1 MFSLFPYS
9 TQPQVRSMHLCFGL
23 FAGLLFAFSTCPHAA
38 SAAPAPRR
46 SVPAAV
52 KAKTKDAGA
61 QLRSRVVEVKL
72 KNGMTFLL
80 VRREGAPT
88 FTAYLRVKVGGV
100 DEQIGYTGLAH
111 IFEHMAFKG
120 TTVVGSK
127 NWPKEKELLN
137 ELNKVGDALS
147 LAMVRSQG
155 KETPAIA
162 LLKNRLKQLQTMHK
176 KMVKTDEFTRIYQSN
191 GGTGLNA
198 TTSKDLTSYFVSL
211 PSDRLS
217 LWAHQESSRLAAP
230 VFREFY
236 RERAV
241 VAEERRMA
249 MSRGN
254 GRLYEKF
261 IASAFVAHPYRF
273 PTVGW
278 MSDITTIP
286 LSAVRSFFKQYY
298 APSNMVGAIV
308 GNIDIK
314 KTTALLKATFG
325 KIPASS
331 PPPSVRTVEP
341 KQEGERRV
349 QVEFHTNPQVMIGY
363 HKPTAP
369 HPHDDVFDVIEAILT
384 SGSSS
389 RLYRALVKKRKAQ
402 SVWASS
408 LPGARFPNVFTLAAT
423 PIAPTSTKDIE
434 KVIYKGLERL
444 KKEPVSARELE
455 KVRNQMTMSF
465 VRNLRSN
472 KGLANQLSYFQA
484 LLGDWRYATRFN
496 ARLKKVT
503 PKAIMEVA
511 KLYFRD
517 SNRTVATLKKVEA
530 QPKVTRKAQ
539 PKKAPTSR
547 PTTQAKAS
555 PTTRQAKKNLQKGL
569 EEVKRLLAEI
579 KDTSSVIRPLPQ
591 GLRKHPKHLKFQAV
605 SFIPPRPKIVKLAN
619 GITVYL
625 LQDKELPLVDMYAL
639 VKTGRLYD
647 PLDKIGLAEITGAVL
662 RTGGFAQVK
671 GDALDEAL
679 DFRGAVL
686 SSSISSEMGSG
697 GLSVHRRDLDWG
709 LRAFASMLRYPR
721 FPANKIKLY
730 KARMLER
737 HRRRN
742 DNPFRLAL
750 RHFKKRVYGTASR
763 WAMYP
768 TPKSIKAI
776 KRKDLFAFHHRYYRP
791 SHLRLAVVGDF
802 DTPTLLKKLN
812 KYFGTWKGKAQPLPK
827 IAKLK
832 PKASS
837 TVALIQR
844 PIPQSIIL
852 VGHLG
857 PRRHHPQWL
866 AGRIMNHILGG
877 GGFGSRLMTEIRT
890 RRGLAYFAGSQIID
904 GPDRGL
910 FVAYTGTRAM
920 TTGKAL
926 GTLLS
931 ILKKMKETGKVSKR
945 ELELARKTFLNRFIF
960 LFQSPAQIVYR
971 QAYYDYFN
979 FPKNYLASYRK
990 RLLAITAK
998 EVAAAAKAMIRPKEF
1013 AILVIGYEPM
1023 FDKPALSTFGKVVK
1037 IPLR

>member
-1 MFSLFPYS
+1 MFALSLRPQRPLKHRSHRRLGAFAMLLAGALFLPS
-9 TQPQVRSMHLCFGL
+9 LVWSAPTTQKTQ
-23 FAGLLFAFSTCPHAA
+23 
-38 SAAPAPRR
+38 SAP
-46 SVPAAV
+46 
-52 KAKTKDAGA
+52 KDAGA
-61 QLRSRVVEVKL
+61 QLRQRVVEVKL

-80 VRREGAPT
+80 VRRQGAPT
-88 FTAYLRVKVGGV
+88 FTAYLRVKAGGV
-100 DEQIGYTGLAH
+100 DENIGYTGLAH

-120 TTVVGSK
+120 TTVVGSR
-127 NWPKEKELLN
+127 NWPKEKALLH
-137 ELNKVGDALS
+137 ELNRVGDALS
-147 LAMVRSQG
+147 LAMVRSRG
-155 KETPAIA
+155 KETLAIK
-162 LLKNRLKQLQTMHK
+162 LLKKRLKDLQTKHK
-176 KMVKTDEFTRIYQSN
+176 RMVKTDEFTKLYQAN

-198 TTSKDLTSYFVSL
+198 TTGKDLTSYFISL
-211 PSDRLS
+211 PANRLA
-217 LWAHQESSRLAAP
+217 LWAHQEASRLAAP

-249 MSRGN
+249 MSRGG

-261 IASAFVAHPYRF
+261 IATAFVAHPYRF

-286 LSAVRSFFKQYY
+286 LSSVRDFFKQYY

-308 GNIDIK
+308 GNIDIAK
-314 KTTALLKATFG
+314 ATAVLKATFG
-325 KIPASS
+325 KIPAGS

-349 QVEFHTNPQVMIGY
+349 KVEFHTNPQLMIGF

-369 HPHDDVFDVIEAILT
+369 HFHDDVFDVIEALLT

-389 RLYRALVKKRKAQ
+389 RLYKALVKTRKAQ

-408 LPGARFPNVFTLAAT
+408 LPGSRFPNVFTLGAT
-423 PIAPTSTKDIE
+423 PIAPNTTKQIE
-434 KVIYKGLERL
+434 AIIYKELERL
-444 KKEPVSARELE
+444 KKKPVSARELK
-455 KVRNQMTMSF
+455 KVRNQMSMSF

-472 KGLANQLSYFQA
+472 KGLAAQLSYFQA
-484 LLGDWRYATRFN
+484 LLGDWRYATHFN

-503 PKAIMEVA
+503 PQAIMEVA
-511 KLYFRD
+511 KQYFRR

-530 QPKVTRKAQ
+530 KAKSM
-539 PKKAPTSR
+539 KKRRAPQAHKAKPASR
-547 PTTQAKAS
+547 PLAGAPTTQQIKTDKAK
-555 PTTRQAKKNLQKGL
+555 QKAL
-569 EEVKRLLAEI
+569 AQVRTLLAEI
-579 KDTSSVIRPLPQ
+579 QNTTSVVRPLPK
-591 GLRKHPKHLKFQAV
+591 GLQRHPKFLKFKPLKFV
-605 SFIPPRPKIVKLAN
+605 PPRPSIIKLAN

-625 LQDKELPLVDMYAL
+625 LQDRELPLVDMFAL

-647 PLDKIGLAEITGAVL
+647 PLDKIGLAEITGTVM
-662 RTGGFAQVK
+662 RTGGFSQMK
-671 GDALDEAL
+671 GDILDEAL
-679 DFRGAVL
+679 DFRGAKL
-686 SSSISSEMGSG
+686 SSSISSEMGSAS
-697 GLSVHRRDLDWG
+697 LSVHRRDLDWG
-709 LRAFASMLRYPR
+709 MKAFASMLRYPR
-721 FPANKIKLY
+721 FPKNKIKLY

-737 HRRRN
+737 YRRRN

-750 RHFKKRVYGTASR
+750 RYFKKAVYGNNR
-763 WAMYP
+763 WSMYP

-776 KRKDLFAFHHRYYRP
+776 TRKDLFSFHHNYYRP

-802 DTPTLLKKLN
+802 NKKDLLKKLN
-812 KYFGTWKGKAQPLPK
+812 RYFGTWKGKPKPLPP

-832 PKASS
+832 PRKSS
-837 TVALIQR
+837 TVTVIQR

-857 PRRHHPQWL
+857 PKRHHPQWL
-866 AGRIMNHILGG
+866 AGQMMNHILGG

-890 RRGLAYFAGSQIID
+890 RRGLAYFAGSQIAS

-910 FVAYTGTRAM
+910 FVAYTGTQPP

-926 GTLLS
+926 RAMLN
-931 ILKKMKETGKVSKR
+931 ILKQMQKTGKVSQK
-945 ELELARKTFLNRFIF
+945 ELELTRKTFLNRFIF

-979 FPKNYLASYRK
+979 FPKNFLSTYRK
-990 RLLAITAK
+990 RLVSITPK
-998 EVAAAAKAMIRPKEF
+998 EVAAAAKTFIRPDEF

-1023 FDKPALSTFGKVVK
+1023 FDKPELSTFGKVVR
-1037 IPLR
+1037 IPLRK